1 MPQRFRRRAPGPPKR
16 AFRNTGVAPR
26 LGSSGATCRIQP
38 QSLSIVSRI
47 GETATLRK
55 GTLLQLID
63 KPRGDVKD
71 RTLADQ
77 GRSRIEWAASFMP
90 VLAQIRD
97 RFAKEK
103 PLTGVRIGACLHVT
117 TETANLMLALK
128 AGGAEIEL
136 CASNPLST
144 QDDVAA
150 ALSEHFEVPTHAIK
164 GEDNATYYKHIESVI
179 ATKPHMTMD
188 DGCDLV
194 TTIYTKHNHLL
205 KDMIGGCEETT
216 TGVIRLHAMEKDG
229 VLPFPVIAVNDALT
243 KHMFDNR
250 YGTGQSTIDGIIR
263 ATNVLI
269 AGHTC
274 VVVGYGWCGRGV
286 ASRAKGLGAHV
297 VVTEIDPRKA
307 LEAAMDGFAVM
318 SIAEAAKVGDI
329 FVTLTGNYHVIGM
342 QHFEAMKDGAIVCN
356 SGHFNDE
363 LDLESLA
370 KAALSKTKPRDFVD
384 AYKLPSG
391 RTVRVLAEGR
401 LINLAAA
408 EGHPAAVMDMSFA
421 NQGMAAAYLAQNYKT
436 LEKKV
441 YSVPD
446 EIDQEVALLKLAAMK
461 ITIDTP
467 TPEQVKY
474 MASWSEGT

>member
-1 MPQRFRRRAPGPPKR
+1 
-16 AFRNTGVAPR
+16 
-26 LGSSGATCRIQP
+26 
-38 QSLSIVSRI
+38 
-47 GETATLRK
+47 
-55 GTLLQLID
+55 LQLID
-63 KPRGDVKD
+63 KPLGDVKD
-71 RTLADQ
+71 RSLADQ
-77 GRSRIEWAASFMP
+77 GRSRIEWAVSFMP
-90 VLAQIRD
+90 VLAQIRE

-103 PLTGVRIGACLHVT
+103 PLAGVRIGACLHVT
-117 TETANLMLALK
+117 TETANLMLALQ

-150 ALSEHFEVPTHAIK
+150 ALSEHYKIATHAIK

-205 KDMIGGCEETT
+205 QEMIGGCEETT

-250 YGTGQSTIDGIIR
+250 YGTGQSTIDGIVR
-263 ATNVLI
+263 ATNVLL
-269 AGHTC
+269 AGSTV

-297 VVTEIDPRKA
+297 IVTEIDARKA
-307 LEAAMDGFAVM
+307 LEAAMDGFQVM
-318 SIAEAAKVGDI
+318 SIAEAAKVGDV
-329 FVTLTGNYHVIGM
+329 FVTVTGNYHVIAGR
-342 QHFEAMKDGAIVCN
+342 HFEAMKDGAIVCN

-363 LDLESLA
+363 LDLDA
-370 KAALSKTKPRDFVD
+370 IQALSVSKSQPRDFVE
-384 AYKLPSG
+384 AYKLKNG
-391 RTVRVLAEGR
+391 KTVRVLADGR

-421 NQGMAAAYLAQNYKT
+421 NQAMAAAYLAQNYKT

-446 EIDQEVALLKLAAMK
+446 HIDEEVATLKLAAMN

>member
-1 MPQRFRRRAPGPPKR
+1 
-16 AFRNTGVAPR
+16 
-26 LGSSGATCRIQP
+26 
-38 QSLSIVSRI
+38 
-47 GETATLRK
+47 
-55 GTLLQLID
+55 LQTID
-63 KPRGDVKD
+63 RPLGDVKD
-71 RTLADQ
+71 RSLAES
-77 GRSRIEWAASFMP
+77 GRSRIEWSATFMP

-97 RFAKEK
+97 RFAREK
-103 PLTGVRIGACLHVT
+103 PLAGVRIGACLHVT
-117 TETANLMLALK
+117 TETANLMLALQ

-150 ALSEHFEVPTHAIK
+150 ALSESYAIPTHAIK
-164 GEDNATYYKHIESVI
+164 GEDNATYYKHIEAVV

-205 KDMIGGCEETT
+205 ADMVGGCEETT

-229 VLPFPVIAVNDALT
+229 VLPFPVVAVNDALT

-269 AGHTC
+269 AGHTL

-297 VVTEIDPRKA
+297 VVTEIDARKA
-307 LEAAMDGFAVM
+307 LEAAMDGFQVM
-318 SIAEAAKVGDI
+318 PIAEAAKVGDV
-329 FVTLTGNYHVIGM
+329 FVTVTGNYHVIAGE
-342 QHFEAMKDGAIVCN
+342 HFAAMKDGAIVCN

-363 LDLESLA
+363 LDLE
-370 KAALSKTKPRDFVD
+370 ALETLSTGKTKPRPFVD
-384 AYKLPSG
+384 AYRLKSG
-391 RTVRVLAEGR
+391 RTVRVLGEGR

-421 NQGMAAAYLAQNYKT
+421 NQAMAAAYLAQNHAS

-446 EIDQEVALLKLAAMK
+446 DIDQEVAQLKLRAMK
-461 ITIDTP
+461 IGIDTP
-467 TPEQVKY
+467 TDEQRKY